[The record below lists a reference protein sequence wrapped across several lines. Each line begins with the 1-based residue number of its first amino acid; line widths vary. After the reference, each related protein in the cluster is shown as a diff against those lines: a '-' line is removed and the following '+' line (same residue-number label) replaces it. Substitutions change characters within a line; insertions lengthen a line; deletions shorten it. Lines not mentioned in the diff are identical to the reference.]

1 MGIPKNPD
9 GLLAQTNGLCYKRA
23 SCVSP
28 KINLTFH
35 PNYRIILYY
44 QLLNR
49 QALFGGANMNHI
61 QTVKIHDVEDG
72 EIYTAKIQ
80 KNGKRWIGWIQEHPK
95 VKCEANTQ
103 DALLETLENTLY
115 QTLEADWQAWDKQL
129 EDDVKTGK
137 LDSTLE
143 RVSKDFHAGKCE
155 DLAVFLSQ
163 NATEK

>member
-1 MGIPKNPD
+1 MDRISKPLKFMMWKMARFIP
-9 GLLAQTNGLCYKRA
+9 
-23 SCVSP
+23 P
-28 KINLTFH
+28 KS
-35 PNYRIILYY
+35 
-44 QLLNR
+44 
-49 QALFGGANMNHI
+49 
-61 QTVKIHDVEDG
+61 KK
-72 EIYTAKIQ
+72 TAR
-80 KNGKRWIGWIQEHPK
+80 RWIGWIQEHPK

-103 DALLETLENTLY
+103 DALLQTLENTLY

-129 EDDVKTGK
+129 EDDVKAGK